1 MCVFVCESF
10 VADTLKV
17 KDRLTCLV
25 QPLQASP
32 TVVTVCV
39 SSVAEAH
46 ERGKD
51 LQAWFNPYR

>member
-51 LQAWFNPYR
+51 LLA